1 MHDTS
6 RTLNSQ
12 IFNGQK
18 MKIPTCTNIPPKMLS
33 LSFEPA
39 AHSFGKGIRILRS
52 LVEPSDPVVVTLDI
66 SGYCRPGE
74 VEPFQ
79 LTKRYIWSEIYH
91 MDNLGELVTR
101 MDTEGRVKRYR
112 DAVESYNAKQDS
124 KYMRA
129 TVQFDMH
136 INVAGI
142 QLQYT
147 NSKQAKTDSSNKAT
161 IPSKSEHVIRETIKT
176 LQGLVKN

>member
-1 MHDTS
+1 
-6 RTLNSQ
+6 
-12 IFNGQK
+12 
-18 MKIPTCTNIPPKMLS
+18 MLS

-39 AHSFGKGIRILRS
+39 AHSFAFGKGIRILRS
-52 LVEPSDPVVVTLDI
+52 LVEPSNPVVVTLDI

-79 LTKRYIWSEIYH
+79 LTKRYVWSEIYH

-124 KYMRA
+124 KYMCA
-129 TVQFDMH
+129 TVQFDMN

-147 NSKQAKTDSSNKAT
+147 NSKQAKTMNSSNKAT
-161 IPSKSEHVIRETIKT
+161 IPSESERVIRETIKT

>member
-1 MHDTS
+1 
-6 RTLNSQ
+6 
-12 IFNGQK
+12 
-18 MKIPTCTNIPPKMLS
+18 MLS

-39 AHSFGKGIRILRS
+39 AHSFAFGKGIRILRS

-91 MDNLGELVTR
+91 MDDLRDLVALI
-101 MDTEGRVKRYR
+101 DTERRVKRYR
-112 DAVESYNAKQDS
+112 EAVESYNAKQDS
-124 KYMRA
+124 KYMCA
-129 TVQFDMH
+129 TVQFDMN

-147 NSKQAKTDSSNKAT
+147 NSKQAKTIDSSYKAKA
-161 IPSKSEHVIRETIKT
+161 PSESERVIQETIVA